1 MKKCPKNSLCLD
13 CLEEMEI
20 ETDLQLCQTC
30 MKNYD
35 VDKLWALH
43 DNNELD
49 ALDFNEHPQMR
60 EKLRK

>member
-1 MKKCPKNSLCLD
+1 MIECPKNSLCLD

-20 ETDLQLCQTC
+20 ETDIQLCQEC

-35 VDKLWALH
+35 VDKLWDMH

-49 ALDFNEHPQMR
+49 ALDFNESPQMR
-60 EKLRK
+60 QHFRK